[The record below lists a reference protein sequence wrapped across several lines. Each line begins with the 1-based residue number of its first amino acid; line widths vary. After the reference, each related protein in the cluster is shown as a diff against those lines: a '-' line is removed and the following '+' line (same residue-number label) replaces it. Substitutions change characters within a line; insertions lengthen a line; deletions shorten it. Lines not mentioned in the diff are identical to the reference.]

1 MADPETPERWS
12 RGWDERGGGDVEL
25 RESES
30 VSRPWWQSAAAGQA
44 VAAGLRPGQ
53 SEEPDTLDPASR
65 ASKCKYVR

>member
-1 MADPETPERWS
+1 MVPGLGREGGVEMWSSER
-12 RGWDERGGGDVEL
+12 V
-25 RESES
+25 S
-30 VSRPWWQSAAAGQA
+30 VSRAWWQSAAAGQA